1 MIVILLG
8 IIIIL
13 IYIIIHKR
21 NQYKELHNVSIQ
33 DKILIATMSE
43 FIVQV
48 SLHSE
53 YEIVNNDMINAVKTC
68 VNKEI
73 YDIKAVDDSYTDDNA
88 YYSFAMQMFNFV
100 DEMDKEWY
108 YASN

>member
-1 MIVILLG
+1 MIVILSG

-21 NQYKELHNVSIQ
+21 KQYKDSHNETIQ
-33 DKILIATMSE
+33 DKILIATYSE
-43 FIVQV
+43 FVMQV
-48 SLHSE
+48 LSHSE

-73 YDIKAVDDSYTDDNA
+73 YDLKMIDDTNNKDTYEC
-88 YYSFAMQMFNFV
+88 FAEQVLTCVQQN
-100 DEMDKEWY
+100 KEEKNE
-108 YASN
+108 SN

>member
-1 MIVILLG
+1 MIAILLG

-13 IYIIIHKR
+13 TYIIIHKSK
-21 NQYKELHNVSIQ
+21 QYKVLHNESVQ
-33 DKILIATMSE
+33 DKIVIATMSE

-53 YEIVNNDMINAVKTC
+53 YEIVENDMINAVKTC

-73 YDIKAVDDSYTDDNA
+73 YDLKMIDDTNNKDTYEC
-88 YYSFAMQMFNFV
+88 FAKQMLEFV
-100 DEMDKEWY
+100 RKMDKE
-108 YASN
+108 

>member
-21 NQYKELHNVSIQ
+21 KQYKDSHNETIQ
-33 DKILIATMSE
+33 DKILIATYSE
-43 FIVQV
+43 FVMQV
-48 SLHSE
+48 LSHSE
-53 YEIVNNDMINAVKTC
+53 YEIVENDMINAVKTC

-73 YDIKAVDDSYTDDNA
+73 YDLKMIDDTNNKDTYEC
-88 YYSFAMQMFNFV
+88 FAEQVLTFV
-100 DEMDKEWY
+100 QQNEE
-108 YASN
+108 NEEE

>member
-1 MIVILLG
+1 MIVILSG

-13 IYIIIHKR
+13 TYIIIHKSK
-21 NQYKELHNVSIQ
+21 QYKELHNESVQ

-73 YDIKAVDDSYTDDNA
+73 YDLKMINNTDNKDT
-88 YYSFAMQMFNFV
+88 YECFAEQVLACVQQN
-100 DEMDKEWY
+100 KEEKNE
-108 YASN
+108 SN

>member
-13 IYIIIHKR
+13 TYIIIHKMK
-21 NQYKELHNVSIQ
+21 QYKELHNETIQ
-33 DKILIATMSE
+33 DKILIATYSE
-43 FIVQV
+43 FVMQV
-48 SLHSE
+48 LSHSE

-73 YDIKAVDDSYTDDNA
+73 YDLKMIDNTDNKDT
-88 YYSFAMQMFNFV
+88 YECFAEQMLEFV
-100 DEMDKEWY
+100 RKMDKE
-108 YASN
+108 

>member
-21 NQYKELHNVSIQ
+21 NQYKELHNESIQ
-33 DKILIATMSE
+33 DKILIATYSE
-43 FIVQV
+43 FVIQIL
-48 SLHSE
+48 SHSE
-53 YEIVNNDMINAVKTC
+53 YEIIETDMINAVKTC

-73 YDIKAVDDSYTDDNA
+73 YDLKMIDDTNNKDTYEC
-88 YYSFAMQMFNFV
+88 FAEQVLTFV
-100 DEMDKEWY
+100 QQNEE
-108 YASN
+108 NEEE

>member
-1 MIVILLG
+1 MIVILSG

-13 IYIIIHKR
+13 TYIIIHKSK
-21 NQYKELHNVSIQ
+21 QYKELHNESGQ

-73 YDIKAVDDSYTDDNA
+73 YDLKMIDNIENKDT
-88 YYSFAMQMFNFV
+88 YEYFAKQMLEFV
-100 DEMDKEWY
+100 RKMDKE
-108 YASN
+108 

>member
-13 IYIIIHKR
+13 TFIIIHKSK
-21 NQYKELHNVSIQ
+21 QYEELHNESIQ

-48 SLHSE
+48 LSHSE
-53 YEIVNNDMINAVKTC
+53 YEIVENDMINAVKTC

-73 YDIKAVDDSYTDDNA
+73 YDLKMINNTDNKDT
-88 YYSFAMQMFNFV
+88 YECFAKQMLEFV
-100 DEMDKEWY
+100 EKMDKE
-108 YASN
+108 

>member
-13 IYIIIHKR
+13 TYIIIHKSK
-21 NQYKELHNVSIQ
+21 QYKELHNESVQ

-73 YDIKAVDDSYTDDNA
+73 YDLKMIDNIENKDT
-88 YYSFAMQMFNFV
+88 YEYFAKQMLEFV
-100 DEMDKEWY
+100 RKMDKE
-108 YASN
+108 

>member
-13 IYIIIHKR
+13 TYIIIHKR
-21 NQYKELHNVSIQ
+21 KKYKELHNESVQ

-48 SLHSE
+48 LSH
-53 YEIVNNDMINAVKTC
+53 MTNAVKTC

-73 YDIKAVDDSYTDDNA
+73 YDLKMIDNTDNKDT
-88 YYSFAMQMFNFV
+88 YECFAEQMLEFV
-100 DEMDKEWY
+100 RKMDKE
-108 YASN
+108 

>member
-21 NQYKELHNVSIQ
+21 NQYKELHNESIQ
-33 DKILIATMSE
+33 DKILIATYSE
-43 FIVQV
+43 FVIQIL
-48 SLHSE
+48 SHSE
-53 YEIVNNDMINAVKTC
+53 YEIVENDMINAVKTC

-73 YDIKAVDDSYTDDNA
+73 YDLKMIDDTNNKDTYEC
-88 YYSFAMQMFNFV
+88 FAEQVLTCVQQN
-100 DEMDKEWY
+100 KEEKK
-108 YASN
+108 

>member
-21 NQYKELHNVSIQ
+21 NQYKELHNESIQ
-33 DKILIATMSE
+33 DKILIATYSE
-43 FIVQV
+43 FVIQIL
-48 SLHSE
+48 SHSE
-53 YEIVNNDMINAVKTC
+53 YEIVENDMINAVKTC

-73 YDIKAVDDSYTDDNA
+73 HDLKMIDDTNNKDTYEC
-88 YYSFAMQMFNFV
+88 FAEQVLTLVQQN
-100 DEMDKEWY
+100 EE
-108 YASN
+108 NEEE

>member
-1 MIVILLG
+1 MIVSLSG

-13 IYIIIHKR
+13 TYIIIHKSK
-21 NQYKELHNVSIQ
+21 QYKELHNESVQ

-73 YDIKAVDDSYTDDNA
+73 YDLKMINNTDNKDT
-88 YYSFAMQMFNFV
+88 YECFAKQVLACVQQN
-100 DEMDKEWY
+100 EE
-108 YASN
+108 NEEE

>member
-1 MIVILLG
+1 MIVILSG

-13 IYIIIHKR
+13 TYIIIHKSK
-21 NQYKELHNVSIQ
+21 QYKELHNESVQ

-73 YDIKAVDDSYTDDNA
+73 YDLKMIDNIENKDT
-88 YYSFAMQMFNFV
+88 YEYFAKQMLEFV
-100 DEMDKEWY
+100 RKMDKE
-108 YASN
+108 

>member
-21 NQYKELHNVSIQ
+21 NQYKELHNESIQ

-43 FIVQV
+43 FVIQIL
-48 SLHSE
+48 SHSE
-53 YEIVNNDMINAVKTC
+53 YEIVENDMINAVKTC

-73 YDIKAVDDSYTDDNA
+73 YDLKMIDDTNNKDTYEC
-88 YYSFAMQMFNFV
+88 FAEQVLACVQQN
-100 DEMDKEWY
+100 KEEKNE
-108 YASN
+108 SN

>member
-1 MIVILLG
+1 MIVILSG

-13 IYIIIHKR
+13 TYIIIHKR
-21 NQYKELHNVSIQ
+21 KQYKELHNESIQ

-48 SLHSE
+48 LSHSE
-53 YEIVNNDMINAVKTC
+53 YEIVETDMINAVKTC

-73 YDIKAVDDSYTDDNA
+73 YDLKMINNTDNKDT
-88 YYSFAMQMFNFV
+88 YECFAKQVLTFV
-100 DEMDKEWY
+100 QQNEE
-108 YASN
+108 NEEE

>member
-1 MIVILLG
+1 MIVILSG

-13 IYIIIHKR
+13 TYIIIHKR
-21 NQYKELHNVSIQ
+21 KQYKELHNESVQ

-73 YDIKAVDDSYTDDNA
+73 YDLKMINNTDNKDT
-88 YYSFAMQMFNFV
+88 YECFAKQVLTCVQQN
-100 DEMDKEWY
+100 KEEKNE
-108 YASN
+108 SN

>member
-21 NQYKELHNVSIQ
+21 NQYKELHNESIQ
-33 DKILIATMSE
+33 DKILIATYSE
-43 FIVQV
+43 FVMQV
-48 SLHSE
+48 LSHSE
-53 YEIVNNDMINAVKTC
+53 YEIVENDMINAVKTC

-73 YDIKAVDDSYTDDNA
+73 YDLKMIDDTNNKDTYEC
-88 YYSFAMQMFNFV
+88 FAEQVLTCVQQN
-100 DEMDKEWY
+100 KEEKNE
-108 YASN
+108 SN

>member
-13 IYIIIHKR
+13 TFIIIHKSK
-21 NQYKELHNVSIQ
+21 QYKELHNESVQ

-53 YEIVNNDMINAVKTC
+53 YEIVETDMINAVKTC
-68 VNKEI
+68 INKEI
-73 YDIKAVDDSYTDDNA
+73 YDLKMVDSTNNKDTYEC
-88 YYSFAMQMFNFV
+88 FAEQVLTFV
-100 DEMDKEWY
+100 QQNEE
-108 YASN
+108 NEEE

>member
-13 IYIIIHKR
+13 TYIIIHKSK
-21 NQYKELHNVSIQ
+21 QYKELHNESIQ

-48 SLHSE
+48 LSHSE
-53 YEIVNNDMINAVKTC
+53 YEIVETDMINAVKTC
-68 VNKEI
+68 INKEI
-73 YDIKAVDDSYTDDNA
+73 YDLKMFDDTNNKDTYEC
-88 YYSFAMQMFNFV
+88 FAEQMLEFV
-100 DEMDKEWY
+100 RNMNKE
-108 YASN
+108 